1 MYRWHCSFRSA
12 WKSLVLFAL
21 LAPVAAQGQ
30 SVPLLENGDRVVL
43 VGGTFIERMQT
54 HGYFET
60 ELATRLHSKNLTF
73 RNLGWSGDNVFGE
86 SRAVFGTI
94 PDGYSRLLRD
104 LKLASPSV
112 VVVHYGVVEAGQ
124 GRDALPE
131 FRKALTRFA
140 DDIAKL
146 DARMILLLPRP
157 QLEMGPPFPAAA
169 SFNKALELYRQAI
182 KTFSDNS
189 PATAVDLSEFV
200 DGRLSLAPVSSSRRT
215 PFRDGPSLDGIQLT
229 AEGYWRQAATLATSF
244 SAPREKVHVR
254 LDVRKEEG
262 TATGGSFNLLAC
274 ETGEVRFDI
283 RANSLPRTHPPGN
296 AAGKDNLP
304 GIAIT
309 IKSLPSG
316 RYEITL
322 GNGTAEATSY
332 TARQMASGIVL
343 PAPSSDQV
351 AELQSAIA
359 RKNELFFHRYRPQNE
374 TYLFL
379 FRKHEQGNNA
389 VEIPMFDPLV
399 EALDREIHRLS
410 RPPKWQVTIRRRPA
424 R

>member
-1 MYRWHCSFRSA
+1 MYRWRSSLQTVWKILLLCS
-12 WKSLVLFAL
+12 L
-21 LAPVAAQGQ
+21 LSPIAVHGQ
-30 SVPLLENGDRVVL
+30 SLPLLQNGDRVVF
-43 VGGTFIERMQT
+43 VGGTFIERMQA

-60 ELATRLHSKNLTF
+60 ELATRLHAKNLTF

-86 SRAVFGTI
+86 SRAVFGSI
-94 PDGYSRLLRD
+94 PDGYARLLRD

-112 VVVHYGVVEAGQ
+112 VVVHYGVVEARQ
-124 GRDALPE
+124 GRAGLAD
-131 FRKALTRFA
+131 FQKALSRFA
-140 DDIAKL
+140 DEITKL

-169 SFNKALELYRQAI
+169 SFNKALELYRQSI
-182 KTFSDNS
+182 KTFSENS
-189 PATAVDLSEFV
+189 PATMVVLREFV
-200 DGRLSLAPVSSSRRT
+200 NGRLSPAPVSSSRRS

-229 AEGYWRQAATLATSF
+229 AEGYWRQAASLATSF
-244 SAPREKVHVR
+244 SGPRENVHVR
-254 LDVRKEEG
+254 LDVRKEQG
-262 TATGGSFNLLAC
+262 TATGGSFKLLAC
-274 ETGEVRFDI
+274 ESGETRFEF
-283 RANSLPRTHPPGN
+283 RANSLPRTPSPDI
-296 AAGKDNLP
+296 AAGKDYLP

-309 IKSLPSG
+309 IKSLLPG

-322 GNGTAEATSY
+322 GNGKAEVTSY
-332 TARQMASGIVL
+332 TSRQMASGIVL
-343 PAPSSDQV
+343 PSPSSDQV

-410 RPPKWQVTIRRRPA
+410 RPPLWQVTIRRRPT

>member
-1 MYRWHCSFRSA
+1 MHRRHSPLHSIC
-12 WKSLVLFAL
+12 KSLFLFCVLSPIA
-21 LAPVAAQGQ
+21 VQGQ
-30 SVPLLENGDRVVL
+30 SLPLLQDGDRVVL

-60 ELATRLHSKNLTF
+60 ELATRLHARNLTF
-73 RNLGWSGDNVFGE
+73 RNLGWSGDNIFGE

-94 PDGYSRLLRD
+94 PDGYARLLRD

-124 GRDALPE
+124 GAAGLAA
-131 FRKALTRFA
+131 FRESLSRFA
-140 DDIAKL
+140 DDVAKL
-146 DARMILLLPRP
+146 DARIILLLPRP
-157 QLEMGPPFPAAA
+157 QLEMGPPFPPAA

-182 KTFSDNS
+182 RTFSDNS
-189 PATAVDLSEFV
+189 PATAVELREFV
-200 DGRLSLAPVSSSRRT
+200 NGRISQALSFGRRS
-215 PFRDGPSLDGIQLT
+215 PFRNGPSLDGIQLT
-229 AEGYWRQAATLATSF
+229 AEGYWRQAASLASSF
-244 SAPREKVHVR
+244 SGPREKVHVE
-254 LDVRKEEG
+254 LDVRKEQG
-262 TATGGSFNLLAC
+262 TATGGSLKLLESEPAQ
-274 ETGEVRFDI
+274 VRFEFQ
-283 RANSLPRTHPPGN
+283 ANSLPRTIPPDT
-296 AAGKDNLP
+296 AVGKQNRP

-309 IKSLPSG
+309 VKSLLPG
-316 RYEITL
+316 RYHITL
-322 GNGTAEATSY
+322 GNGNAVAISY

-351 AELQSAIA
+351 EELRAAIA

-399 EALDREIHRLS
+399 EAIDREIHRLS
-410 RPPKWQVTIRRRPA
+410 RPPLWQFTIRRRPT